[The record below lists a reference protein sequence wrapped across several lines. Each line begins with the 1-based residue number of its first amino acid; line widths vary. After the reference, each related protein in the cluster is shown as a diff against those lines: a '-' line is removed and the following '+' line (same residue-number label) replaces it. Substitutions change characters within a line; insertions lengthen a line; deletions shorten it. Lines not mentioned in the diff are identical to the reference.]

1 MAGKLA
7 GRYQIV
13 KHLGGGGL
21 GQTFLARDTQL
32 PNNPICVVKLLK
44 PQSNDPSFLKTA
56 RRLFDTEAQIL
67 QKLGEYEQI
76 PRLLA
81 YFEDNQE
88 FYIVQQFIDGH
99 DLSHEMQAGLQWSE
113 EKGLELLRDVL
124 TTLAFVHQH
133 NVIHRDLKPANLMRR
148 KQDGKIVLIDF
159 GAVKEIIP
167 QATKFQGLSKKTVAI
182 GTSGYMPSEQT
193 NGKPKLS
200 SDIYA
205 LGIIAIQA
213 FSGLNPSKGQ
223 IPEDPRTGEIVW
235 RNYTHVSSQLAK
247 VLDKMVRYDFRQRYP
262 SAAEALQ
269 ALPQLPGIWTRRRLI
284 QVAGWGSL
292 GLVGGIVSHKVITS
306 DNFEPSISEE
316 NEEVTSSTSG
326 ETNQETP
333 TNYEP
338 VSHSKQNQEEVNLQ
352 SFNFDVVTV
361 DNQGRETS
369 RKQGQAQF
377 FQEDLGD
384 GVTLDMV
391 AIPGGKFLMG
401 SPDTEKW
408 RKDWESPQH
417 WVTAQPFYMGK
428 FTITQ
433 AQWRVVAALPQINRE
448 LKLNPSYFEGDNL
461 PVKRVSW
468 DDSIEFCARLS
479 QKTGRTYRLPSEA
492 QWEYACRSV
501 NSDQLSVISEE
512 LTVEEWNEKY
522 NQPFHFGATLT
533 DKLANYGANHTYA
546 QESKGK
552 FREKTTPVGSFPPN
566 AFGLYDM
573 HGNVWEWCLDHWHSN
588 YQGAPSDGSA
598 WLNKNDNDHHRR
610 LGRGG
615 SWYFSPALCRSASRD
630 YVTRDYVNINIGFR
644 VVWEVS
650 RTLSS

>member
-21 GQTFLARDTQL
+21 GQTFLAQDTQL

-44 PQSNDPSFLKTA
+44 PQSNDPSVLKTA

-113 EKGLELLRDVL
+113 EKVLELLRDVL

-148 KQDGKIVLIDF
+148 KRDGKIVLIDF

-167 QATKFQGLSKKTVAI
+167 QGNKSQGLSKLTVPI
-182 GTSGYMPSEQT
+182 GTPGYMPSEQT
-193 NGKPKLS
+193 HGKPRLS

-269 ALPQLPGIWTRRRLI
+269 ALPKLQGIWTRRRLI

-292 GLVGGIVSHKVITS
+292 GLVGGIVSHRVITS
-306 DNFEPSISEE
+306 DNSEPSISEE
-316 NEEVTSSTSG
+316 KEEVTSSTSG
-326 ETNQETP
+326 ETNQENP
-333 TNYEP
+333 TTSEP
-338 VSHSKQNQEEVNLQ
+338 ISSSQPSQEGVNLQ

-361 DNQGRETS
+361 NNQGRETS
-369 RKQGQAQF
+369 PKQGQAQF
-377 FQEDLGD
+377 FREDLGD

-401 SPDTEKW
+401 SPDTEKG
-408 RKDWESPQH
+408 RRERESPQH
-417 WVTAQPFYMGK
+417 WVTVQPFYMGK

-433 AQWRVVAALPQINRE
+433 AQWRVVAELPQINRE
-448 LKLNPSYFEGDNL
+448 LELNPSRFKGNNL
-461 PVKRVSW
+461 PVERVSW
-468 DDSIEFCARLS
+468 DDAVEFCARLS
-479 QKTGRTYRLPSEA
+479 QKTGRNYRLPSEA

-533 DKLANYGANHTYA
+533 DKLANYDGNNTYGSEPEG
-546 QESKGK
+546 ESRG
-552 FREKTTPVGSFPPN
+552 KTTEVGSFPPN

-573 HGNVWEWCLDHWHSN
+573 HGNVWEWCLDDWHDN

-598 WLNKNDNDHHRR
+598 WLNENENDYHRK
-610 LGRGG
+610 LVRGG
-615 SWYFSPALCRSASRD
+615 SWSFNPAFCRSASR
-630 YVTRDYVNINIGFR
+630 YLYTRGLVSNLIGFR
-644 VVWEVS
+644 VVWEVPS
-650 RTLSS
+650 TLSS